1 MICPD
6 NIDYSLHGDHSVDP
20 VDLVLGHLGERVIPS
35 LSLEVVDI
43 VALIVALLD
52 RECGRGGFISD
63 LVEQDI
69 MLSRYSRKQRKEHL
83 GDALEQILHV
93 ENEQRAADLSTVF
106 VKFVRHGLIVLIVEI
121 CRRMVDTGEH
131 YERAMAAIALV
142 FRRVA
147 GNGGRA
153 CKHCEAQDKAYR
165 PFETFF
171 HFGTL
176 SLKI

>member
-1 MICPD
+1 MEIFVAYVEISRHQVGNDVGAVKAGDNADDGIDILVAVCVKISGQDSAAEADGQQVDLIVAGLPLDHVDILVKLLCRLHRVADEVEGVEIGVICPD

-69 MLSRYSRKQRKEHL
+69 MLSRYCRKQ
-83 GDALEQILHV
+83 
-93 ENEQRAADLSTVF
+93 
-106 VKFVRHGLIVLIVEI
+106 
-121 CRRMVDTGEH
+121 
-131 YERAMAAIALV
+131 
-142 FRRVA
+142 
-147 GNGGRA
+147 
-153 CKHCEAQDKAYR
+153 
-165 PFETFF
+165 
-171 HFGTL
+171 
-176 SLKI
+176 